1 MPISNQILLIV
12 FFFSTF
18 AQSYAQEL
26 NCRVQV
32 THSQIQTTNT
42 KLFETMQKDINEF
55 INNQKWTEHIFA
67 PEEKVECNILINI
80 TQQIGSNKFVSTL
93 QIQSRRPVYQ
103 SNFYSSMLNLQ
114 ERKEDFRFEYVEGQP
129 LIYSQNSFISNLTS
143 VLAFYAYIVIGL
155 DYDSF
160 SKFGGNVYFQKAQN
174 IVNMA
179 QSSGNAGTGWQ
190 AQESQQN
197 RYWLSENLNN
207 EVYKPI
213 REFIYRSH
221 RLGYDELANNLE
233 KGRAEI
239 TESLKLLQ
247 QAHRKKPNSYLME
260 VYFNA
265 KADEMIQ
272 LFKEGQAFEK
282 KQAYNIL
289 REVNPPNAT
298 RYEELSK
305 E

>member
-12 FFFSTF
+12 FIFSTF

-179 QSSGNAGTGWQ
+179 QSSSNAGTGWQ

-233 KGRAEI
+233 KGRADI

>member
-1 MPISNQILLIV
+1 MRISNQVLLI
-12 FFFSTF
+12 FFIFSTF

-179 QSSGNAGTGWQ
+179 QSSSNAGTGWQ

-233 KGRAEI
+233 KGRADI

>member
-1 MPISNQILLIV
+1 
-12 FFFSTF
+12 
-18 AQSYAQEL
+18 
-26 NCRVQV
+26 
-32 THSQIQTTNT
+32 
-42 KLFETMQKDINEF
+42 
-55 INNQKWTEHIFA
+55 
-67 PEEKVECNILINI
+67 LINI

-233 KGRAEI
+233 KGRADI

>member
-1 MPISNQILLIV
+1 MRISNQVLLI
-12 FFFSTF
+12 FFIFSTF

-233 KGRAEI
+233 KGRADI